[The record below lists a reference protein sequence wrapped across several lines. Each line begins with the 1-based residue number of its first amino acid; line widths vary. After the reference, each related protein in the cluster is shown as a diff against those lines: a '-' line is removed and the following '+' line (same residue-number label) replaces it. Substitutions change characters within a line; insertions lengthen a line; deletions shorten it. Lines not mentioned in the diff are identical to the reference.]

1 MGMQGSAAEIAR
13 QAPPRPTCPQR
24 QTAAQA
30 LEGAARQ
37 RGGRHA
43 RRPAKGDQRLIL
55 KLPLAVRRERNFSRA
70 GLRMNQA
77 ASAAAMFSAEA
88 M

>member
-1 MGMQGSAAEIAR
+1 MAVQG
-13 QAPPRPTCPQR
+13 
-24 QTAAQA
+24 TAA
-30 LEGAARQ
+30 GAGPAVTRAPKQRCRAGLAGTARQ
-37 RGGRHA
+37 RAGSGPA
-43 RRPAKGDQRLIL
+43 RRGQGQRLIL

-70 GLRMNQA
+70 GFRMNQA